1 MNADQL
7 IDFVLG
13 QLDGTDR
20 EQIEH
25 AIETDPDVVTRA

>member
-7 IDFVLG
+7 MDFVLG

-25 AIETDPDVVTRA
+25 AI